1 MRPGVRL
8 VGLTG
13 PAVACVLVLGASAC
27 SRLPA
32 DAQERFDRAER
43 AVGDGD
49 YAEAYWWWRPLA
61 EAGMA
66 EAQYHLGWLYANGN
80 GLRVNLPE
88 AIRWW
93 SIAADLGHQDAG
105 FSIGMA
111 FLNGEPKSLD
121 RDFPQAL
128 VWLRRAGDHGQEDAQ
143 EVLTRRVRTETEQVL
158 SLQPGIL
165 ADTWLGPS
173 VRVSVDKS
181 LLRDEPGSNKSVAG
195 EGERDQVLKKID
207 ERNGWL
213 LVVDPA
219 DERLVWLRGSDADP
233 SELP

>member
-1 MRPGVRL
+1 
-8 VGLTG
+8 
-13 PAVACVLVLGASAC
+13 
-27 SRLPA
+27 
-32 DAQERFDRAER
+32 
-43 AVGDGD
+43 
-49 YAEAYWWWRPLA
+49 
-61 EAGMA
+61 MA

-128 VWLRRAGDHGQEDAQ
+128 VWLRRAGDHGHEDAQ
-143 EVLTRRVRTETEQVL
+143 EVLTRLVRTETEQVL
-158 SLQPGIL
+158 SLQPGVL
-165 ADTWLGPS
+165 AEAWLGTS

-195 EGERDQVLKKID
+195 EVERDQVLKKID